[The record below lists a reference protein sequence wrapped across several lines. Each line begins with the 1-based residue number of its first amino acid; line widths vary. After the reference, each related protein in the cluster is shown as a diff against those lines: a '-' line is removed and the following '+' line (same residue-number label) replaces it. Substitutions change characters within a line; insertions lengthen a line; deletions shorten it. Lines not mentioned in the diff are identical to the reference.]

1 VSRRLLYPLYRRV
14 FPHWVRNALERSIVE
29 LERFHPPRSVELPPG
44 ERVLLL
50 APHPDDETIG
60 CGGTLRKYV
69 EAGARVRVVVLTDGR
84 QGDSELRRLAA
95 DDPARSRLESELASR
110 RKGEALAALAVLGV
124 QEHEFLEVRDGE
136 LREAAGA
143 VASTLA
149 RMLSEWR
156 PDLVLLPFV
165 TDRHA
170 DHFAANRCFLEAV
183 GRLKHGWTAALQCLA
198 YEIWSPIY
206 ANLYVD
212 ITATM
217 DWKRRALGCYRSQL
231 DHMDFAAGVEG
242 LNRFRAV
249 SGLVRG
255 RYAEAFF
262 LAPLP
267 TYRRLYR
274 SLLL

>member
-1 VSRRLLYPLYRRV
+1 MSRHFLYPVYRRV
-14 FPHWVRNALERSIVE
+14 FPRWIKNALERSIVE
-29 LERFHPPRSVELPPG
+29 LERFHPPRSVERPPG

-84 QGDSELRRLAA
+84 RGDPELRRLAA
-95 DDPARSRLESELASR
+95 DDPARPRLESELASR
-110 RKGEALAALAVLGV
+110 RKREALAALAVLGV
-124 QEHEFLEVRDGE
+124 QEHEFLEVCDGE
-136 LREAAGA
+136 LRGAAGA
-143 VASTLA
+143 VASRLA

-165 TDRHA
+165 TDRHV

-183 GRLKHGWTAALQCLA
+183 EQLKDGWTAALQCLA

-212 ITATM
+212 ITATI
-217 DWKRRALGCYRSQL
+217 DWKRRALDCYRSQL

-249 SGLVRG
+249 SGLVPG